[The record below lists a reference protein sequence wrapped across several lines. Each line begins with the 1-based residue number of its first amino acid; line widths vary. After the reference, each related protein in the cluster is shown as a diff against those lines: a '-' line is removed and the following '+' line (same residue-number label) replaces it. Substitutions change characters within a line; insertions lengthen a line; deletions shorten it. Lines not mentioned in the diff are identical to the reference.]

1 MSEAIRTADAPP
13 PAGPYSQGHRVG
25 DLLFVA
31 GQGPFDSEGRRVGET
46 FADQVDAT
54 LDNIA
59 AIARAGG
66 SDLSRVIRIGV
77 FLRDLADFPVLNEVL
92 ARRLSEPLPVRTTV
106 PAALNGFDVE
116 IDAICETDMESP
128 TENL

>member
-1 MSEAIRTADAPP
+1 MSQAIHTPDAPP

-31 GQGPFDSEGRRVGET
+31 GQGPFDRDGQRVGTT
-46 FADQVDAT
+46 FAEQVEAT

-66 SDLSRVIRIGV
+66 TDLAHTVRIGV
-77 FLRDLADFPVLNEVL
+77 FLRDLSDFPVLNEIL
-92 ARRLSEPLPVRTTV
+92 QQRLSDPLPVRTTV
-106 PAALNGFDVE
+106 PAPLNGFDVE
-116 IDAICETDMESP
+116 IDAIVAVPD
-128 TENL
+128 